1 MAIAEKIRA
10 KLSQT
15 EGGAVSKEMAE
26 LQAVMFDIGIGTPV
40 TKEAAGKEY
49 YNQLARQLGTFIKVH
64 L

>member
-1 MAIAEKIRA
+1 LNQA
-10 KLSQT
+10 
-15 EGGAVSKEMAE
+15 EGGVVSEEMKE

-49 YNQLARQLGTFIKVH
+49 YTQLGRQLSSYLKVFFSLSFRKH

>member
-1 MAIAEKIRA
+1 MAIAEKIRSR
-10 KLSQT
+10 LSQT
-15 EGGAVSKEMAE
+15 EGGVVSKEMQE

-49 YNQLARQLGTFIKVH
+49 YTQLGRQLAAYLKVC

>member
-1 MAIAEKIRA
+1 M
-10 KLSQT
+10 Q
-15 EGGAVSKEMAE
+15 E

-49 YNQLARQLGTFIKVH
+49 YTQLGRQLASYLKVFFTLNFRKH